1 MENVT
6 KADVLNQVISRS
18 FDYYTTSSGIGGNIT
33 PETMIAADIDM
44 CVTLIEVLST
54 FSSGVKAGLIDNISI
69 VICIINQ
76 VIPQLQEELMNL
88 NATNDAIEILQICKR
103 IDYNIGLING
113 TLADIFGVI
122 YTQGEADKTLLYAAY
137 STAKWLFEDMDNTLV
152 DGYIHSALFP
162 IVISALK
169 EWENHHI
176 MNKKEK

>member
-6 KADVLNQVISRS
+6 KVDVLNQVISRS
-18 FDYYTTSSGIGGNIT
+18 FDYYTTSSGIGNIT
-33 PETMIAADIDM
+33 PETMIAADIDL
-44 CVTLIEVLST
+44 CLTLSEAFST
-54 FSSGVKAGLIDNISI
+54 FNNGVKAGLIDNAYN
-69 VICIINQ
+69 CTDIIDQ

-137 STAKWLFEDMDNTLV
+137 STAKVLFEYMDNALV